1 MGVAQPM
8 DDAMDNSHP
17 HRGLL
22 AAIILA
28 GGTSKRMGT
37 DKLSMRR
44 EGRSVLQT
52 VIDEARPHAETV
64 MVVGHIRDEIE
75 NVAWTME
82 DPPGGGPLAGLHAA
96 LTTLRS
102 SGFAPGHGSWIA
114 LLAGD
119 APRGPR
125 AIPDLLIAATRE
137 AHQGA
142 LVVDATGRDHPLCAV
157 YDVAATTTALANA
170 RSINGGSMRSLTEDL
185 TMARIADRW
194 DASADLDT
202 PADAQREGFSA

>member
-8 DDAMDNSHP
+8 DDAMENSHP
-17 HRGLL
+17 HHGLL

-28 GGTSKRMGT
+28 GGTSRRMGT
-37 DKLSMRR
+37 DKLSMQR

-52 VIDEARPHAETV
+52 VVDEARPHVETV
-64 MVVGHIRDEIE
+64 IVVGHIRDEIE
-75 NVAWTME
+75 NVTWAME

-102 SGFAPGHGSWIA
+102 SGLASGHGSWVA

-125 AIPDLLIAATRE
+125 AIPDLLMAATRG

-157 YDVAATTTALANA
+157 YDVAAATTALASV
-170 RSINGGSMRSLTEDL
+170 RIINGGSMRSLTEEL
-185 TMARIADRW
+185 TLARITDQW
-194 DASADLDT
+194 EASADLDT